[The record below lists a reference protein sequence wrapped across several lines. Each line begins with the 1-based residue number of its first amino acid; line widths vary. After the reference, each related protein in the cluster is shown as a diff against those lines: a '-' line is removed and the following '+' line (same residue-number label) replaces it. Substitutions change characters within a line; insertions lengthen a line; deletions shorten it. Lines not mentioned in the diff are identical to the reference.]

1 MPRRKNTKRIDP
13 RYFLNETTHRDL
25 DENLQRQ
32 AQPETRAEIA
42 LTWALT
48 QRASNWAGQELT
60 IDHFVDL
67 LKSPSVAEVYQ
78 RLQYPMDRKPF
89 TADDAAEHVKRLLSP
104 SGQGMKYSNATGA
117 AFDVIQPDPQEGRKK
132 SDGLVFWF
140 SPGIKD
146 PNKIIW
152 HGAGKQSERS
162 PRFKKEGEPT
172 IRGGDPSREG

>member
-1 MPRRKNTKRIDP
+1 MARRKNTKRIDP

-32 AQPETRAEIA
+32 AQPETRAEYA
-42 LTWALT
+42 LTWALS
-48 QRASNWAGQELT
+48 QRASGLAGQEITINDIVGLLT
-60 IDHFVDL
+60 
-67 LKSPSVAEVYQ
+67 SPSVAEVYQ
-78 RLQYPMDRKPF
+78 RLQHPLDRKPF
-89 TADDAAEHVKRLLSP
+89 TAEDAVEHVKRLLSP
-104 SGQGMKYSNATGA
+104 SGQGMRYSNATGA
-117 AFDVIQPDPQEGRKK
+117 AFDVIQPDHEEGRKK